1 MGQHADPPALA
12 CILDAGRFNAYGHS
26 SLVTP
31 FACFSGVA
39 DGSLLGVQVLPY
51 VT

>member
-1 MGQHADPPALA
+1 MGQHADLPALA
-12 CILDAGRFNAYGHS
+12 SILDGGRFNAYGHS